1 MIIISLMLWIIDI
14 DKDVLVNKEIIND
27 NIEINYP
34 YFNDNKIDNFI
45 NEYLDR
51 YKDKN
56 GIIDYDYD
64 NNDNKYYVVFYKYF
78 FDSNIYSY
86 DLDSFMIDL
95 DSSTISMVYTEV
107 FNYDIITNKKINS
120 SDKLI
125 ALTFDDGPNY
135 NTGKVLDVLAKYNVK
150 ATFFVLGSKAKDNK
164 KILKRENP
172 DLVITYSIKPNIY
185 AGYLCG
191 KMKIPFLANVQG
203 LGTAFQKPV
212 LSDMVTV
219 MYRTALRKVEKVIFE
234 NQANAQEFKKRRI
247 LSEEKEVVLHGAGIN
262 LKEYRYRFYPNNE
275 KIHFLYLGR
284 IMKEKGMDEL
294 FGAIER
300 LRKDGCEFVL
310 DLVGFFEEE
319 YRKKVEHLQK
329 EGIKS
334 RRLCND
340 VPVCVC

>member
-1 MIIISLMLWIIDI
+1 MTSNEESFFILFISDIMKMRYLFIPMIIISLMLWIIDI

-51 YKDKN
+51 YRDKN

-64 NNDNKYYVVFYKYF
+64 NNDNKYCVVFYKYF

-107 FNYDIITNKKINS
+107 FNYDIITNKKINN

-164 KILKRENP
+164 KILKRAYDSGMEIGNHTFNHLLLTKYKEN
-172 DLVITYSIKPNIY
+172 VIKDEIDKTS
-185 AGYLCG
+185 
-191 KMKIPFLANVQG
+191 
-203 LGTAFQKPV
+203 
-212 LSDMVTV
+212 S
-219 MYRTALRKVEKVIFE
+219 VIFE
-234 NQANAQEFKKRRI
+234 VTGRYPKLLRPSYGVYNNIVKKIGNMPIIIWDIDTLDWKYHNSKRIASRVINKVKDGDIILMHDIYSATANSLNIIIPELQNKGYTFVTIPELFYY
-247 LSEEKEVVLHGAGIN
+247 KEITL
-262 LKEYRYRFYPNNE
+262 
-275 KIHFLYLGR
+275 
-284 IMKEKGMDEL
+284 EKGMVY
-294 FGAIER
+294 GYAR
-300 LRKDGCEFVL
+300 
-310 DLVGFFEEE
+310 
-319 YRKKVEHLQK
+319 
-329 EGIKS
+329 
-334 RRLCND
+334 
-340 VPVCVC
+340 

>member
-1 MIIISLMLWIIDI
+1 MTSNEESFFILFISDIMKMRYLFIPMIIISLMLWIIDI

-51 YKDKN
+51 YRDKS

-86 DLDSFMIDL
+86 DLNSFMIDL

-164 KILKRENP
+164 KILKREYDSGMEIGNHTFNH
-172 DLVITYSIKPNIY
+172 LLLTKYKENVIKDEIDKTS
-185 AGYLCG
+185 
-191 KMKIPFLANVQG
+191 
-203 LGTAFQKPV
+203 
-212 LSDMVTV
+212 S
-219 MYRTALRKVEKVIFE
+219 VIFE
-234 NQANAQEFKKRRI
+234 VTGRYPKLLRPSYGVYNNIVKKIGNMPIIIWDIDTLDWKYHNSKRIASRVINKVKDGDIILMHDIYSATANSLNIIIPELQNRGYTFVTIPELFYY
-247 LSEEKEVVLHGAGIN
+247 KEITL
-262 LKEYRYRFYPNNE
+262 
-275 KIHFLYLGR
+275 
-284 IMKEKGMDEL
+284 EKGMVY
-294 FGAIER
+294 GYAR
-300 LRKDGCEFVL
+300 
-310 DLVGFFEEE
+310 
-319 YRKKVEHLQK
+319 
-329 EGIKS
+329 
-334 RRLCND
+334 
-340 VPVCVC
+340 

>member
-1 MIIISLMLWIIDI
+1 MLWIIDI

-51 YKDKN
+51 YRDKN

-64 NNDNKYYVVFYKYF
+64 NNDNKYCVVFYKYF

-107 FNYDIITNKKINS
+107 FNYDIITNKKINN

-164 KILKRENP
+164 KILKRAYDSGMEIGNHTFNHLLLTKYKEN
-172 DLVITYSIKPNIY
+172 VIKDEIDKTS
-185 AGYLCG
+185 
-191 KMKIPFLANVQG
+191 
-203 LGTAFQKPV
+203 
-212 LSDMVTV
+212 S
-219 MYRTALRKVEKVIFE
+219 VIFE
-234 NQANAQEFKKRRI
+234 VTGRYPKLLRPSYGVYNNIVKKIGNMPIIIWDIDTLDWKYHNSKRIASRVINKVKDGDIILMHDIYSATANSLNIIIPELQNRGYTFVTIPELFYY
-247 LSEEKEVVLHGAGIN
+247 KEITL
-262 LKEYRYRFYPNNE
+262 
-275 KIHFLYLGR
+275 
-284 IMKEKGMDEL
+284 EKGMVY
-294 FGAIER
+294 
-300 LRKDGCEFVL
+300 GCA
-310 DLVGFFEEE
+310 
-319 YRKKVEHLQK
+319 R
-329 EGIKS
+329 
-334 RRLCND
+334 
-340 VPVCVC
+340 

>member
-1 MIIISLMLWIIDI
+1 MTSNEESFFILFISDIMKMRYLFIPMIIISLMLWIIDI

-64 NNDNKYYVVFYKYF
+64 NNDNKYYVVFYKYL

-164 KILKRENP
+164 KILKREYDSGMEIGNHTFNH
-172 DLVITYSIKPNIY
+172 LLLTKYKENVIKDEIDKTS
-185 AGYLCG
+185 
-191 KMKIPFLANVQG
+191 
-203 LGTAFQKPV
+203 
-212 LSDMVTV
+212 S
-219 MYRTALRKVEKVIFE
+219 VIFE
-234 NQANAQEFKKRRI
+234 VTGRYPKLLRPSYGVYNNIVKKIGNMPIIIWDIDTLDWKYHNSKRIASRVINKVKDGDIILMHDIYSATANSLNIIIPELQNRGYTFVTIPELFYY
-247 LSEEKEVVLHGAGIN
+247 KEITL
-262 LKEYRYRFYPNNE
+262 
-275 KIHFLYLGR
+275 
-284 IMKEKGMDEL
+284 EKGMVY
-294 FGAIER
+294 GYAR
-300 LRKDGCEFVL
+300 
-310 DLVGFFEEE
+310 
-319 YRKKVEHLQK
+319 
-329 EGIKS
+329 
-334 RRLCND
+334 
-340 VPVCVC
+340 

>member
-34 YFNDNKIDNFI
+34 YFNDKKIDDFI

-51 YKDKN
+51 YKNNN

-64 NNDNKYYVVFYKYF
+64 NRDNKYYVVFYKYF

-107 FNYDIITNKKINS
+107 FDYDIITNKKINN

-135 NTGKVLDVLAKYNVK
+135 NTSKVLDVLAKYNVK

-164 KILKRENP
+164 KILKREYDSGMEIGNHTFNH
-172 DLVITYSIKPNIY
+172 LLLTKYKENVIKDEIDKTS
-185 AGYLCG
+185 
-191 KMKIPFLANVQG
+191 
-203 LGTAFQKPV
+203 
-212 LSDMVTV
+212 S
-219 MYRTALRKVEKVIFE
+219 VIFE
-234 NQANAQEFKKRRI
+234 VTGRYPKLLRPSYGAYNNTIKKIGDMPIIIWDIDTLDWKYHNSKRIASRVINKVKDGDIILMHDIYSATANSLNIIIPELQNRGYTFVTIPELFYY
-247 LSEEKEVVLHGAGIN
+247 KEITL
-262 LKEYRYRFYPNNE
+262 
-275 KIHFLYLGR
+275 
-284 IMKEKGMDEL
+284 EKGRVY
-294 FGAIER
+294 GYAR
-300 LRKDGCEFVL
+300 
-310 DLVGFFEEE
+310 
-319 YRKKVEHLQK
+319 
-329 EGIKS
+329 
-334 RRLCND
+334 
-340 VPVCVC
+340 

>member
-1 MIIISLMLWIIDI
+1 MTSNEGSFFILFISDIMKMRYLFIPMIIISLMLWIIDI

-86 DLDSFMIDL
+86 DLDSFMLDL
-95 DSSTISMVYTEV
+95 DRRTISMVYTEV

-164 KILKRENP
+164 KILKREYDSGMEIGNHTFNH
-172 DLVITYSIKPNIY
+172 LLLTKYKENVIKDEIDKTS
-185 AGYLCG
+185 
-191 KMKIPFLANVQG
+191 
-203 LGTAFQKPV
+203 
-212 LSDMVTV
+212 S
-219 MYRTALRKVEKVIFE
+219 VIFE
-234 NQANAQEFKKRRI
+234 VTGRYPKLLRPSYGVYNNIVKKIGNMPIIIWDIDTLDWKYHNSKRIASRVINKVKDGDIILMHDIYSATANSLNIIIPELQNRGYTFVTIPELFYY
-247 LSEEKEVVLHGAGIN
+247 KEITL
-262 LKEYRYRFYPNNE
+262 
-275 KIHFLYLGR
+275 
-284 IMKEKGMDEL
+284 EKGMVY
-294 FGAIER
+294 GYAR
-300 LRKDGCEFVL
+300 
-310 DLVGFFEEE
+310 
-319 YRKKVEHLQK
+319 
-329 EGIKS
+329 
-334 RRLCND
+334 
-340 VPVCVC
+340 

>member
-1 MIIISLMLWIIDI
+1 MTSNEESFFILFISDIMKMRYLFIPMIIISLMLWIIDI

-86 DLDSFMIDL
+86 DLNSFMIDL

-164 KILKRENP
+164 KILKREYDSGMEIGNHTFNH
-172 DLVITYSIKPNIY
+172 LLLTKYKENVIKDEIDKTS
-185 AGYLCG
+185 
-191 KMKIPFLANVQG
+191 
-203 LGTAFQKPV
+203 
-212 LSDMVTV
+212 S
-219 MYRTALRKVEKVIFE
+219 VIFE
-234 NQANAQEFKKRRI
+234 VTGRYPKLLRPSYGVYNNIVKKIGNMPIIIWDIDTLDWKYHNSKRIASRVINKVKDGDIILMHDIYSATANSLNIIIPELQNRGYTFVTI
-247 LSEEKEVVLHGAGIN
+247 SELFYYKEITL
-262 LKEYRYRFYPNNE
+262 
-275 KIHFLYLGR
+275 
-284 IMKEKGMDEL
+284 EKGMVY
-294 FGAIER
+294 GYAR
-300 LRKDGCEFVL
+300 
-310 DLVGFFEEE
+310 
-319 YRKKVEHLQK
+319 
-329 EGIKS
+329 
-334 RRLCND
+334 
-340 VPVCVC
+340 